1 MVTAIVILL
10 LLASL
15 GCNFVQARAARSHTA
30 ALSAFH
36 GDLAA
41 SVRDV
46 RRLIAKIDGG
56 TTPK

>member
-1 MVTAIVILL
+1 MLVVIVILL

-15 GCNFVQARAARSHTA
+15 GCNWVQARAARAHAS

-41 SVRDV
+41 GMRDV
-46 RRLIAKIDGG
+46 RKLVAKIDSG
-56 TTPK
+56 TKP